1 MANQSLR
8 RAVRRVLATSAAATT
23 VVAGSV
29 MAQDQEAGVTETVVV
44 TGTRLSRPDLES
56 NSPLSTVSADE
67 IRLQGS
73 VNVEEVLLDLP
84 QTVPGISS
92 TTNNGGDGTTTVN
105 LRGLGSQRTLVLVDG
120 KRFIPSDQ
128 GGAADLNA
136 LPVSLIERIDV
147 VTGGASAVYGSDA
160 MAGVVNMIMKKNFQ
174 GIQLDTQYGQT
185 GESDGDQ
192 IDVNIL
198 VGNNFADGA
207 GNVTAYAGYT
217 QRDEIFQGDRDFSS
231 FAVTEDAANPGTLI
245 EQGSPT
251 TDVGGFGIGNPA
263 LDIDGDGVVG
273 VDANGNL
280 TDPLQYY
287 NFAPVNYLQI
297 PQERYII
304 GAMGNYEVN
313 QYAEA
318 FARVAYANNTSKT
331 QIAASGTFYDSF
343 DVNPENP
350 FIPAA
355 TLDAFRAEAGV
366 TDPDAL
372 IPVSIGKRIVELG
385 GRRQDFERSAFQTL
399 AGLRGDLGNS
409 WGYEAFFQYGQ
420 TNLSTVLAG
429 DISATR
435 VQQSLLAEQG
445 ANGPQCVDPSGGC
458 VPANFFTS
466 NPLDALAAEFI
477 SLNLTAVN
485 TTSQTVG
492 GGSVT
497 GDLFQIPMATNPV
510 GIAFGAEYREETAD
524 FRPDD
529 NLATGNNVGF
539 GSSPPVAG
547 SYNVREAFVEMIVPL
562 VEDAAFAKRL
572 ALDLGYR
579 YSDYNNIEDKIDTY
593 KYGLEWAPIDD
604 IRFRGMFQRAVR
616 APNIQELFNPQVES
630 ADSAADPCAGAAGAG
645 AISAL
650 CQATGVPANR
660 VGTVPICPA
669 GQCQSFLGGNPD

>member
-1 MANQSLR
+1 MANQRLR

-84 QTVPGISS
+84 QTVPGVSS

-136 LPVSLIERIDV
+136 VPVSLLERIDV

-160 MAGVVNMIMKKNFQ
+160 MAGVVNLILKKNFQ
-174 GIQLDTQYGQT
+174 GIQFDTQYGQT

-217 QRDEIFQGDRDFSS
+217 QRDEIFQGDREFSS
-231 FAVTEDAANPGTLI
+231 FALTEDGANPGTLI
-245 EQGSPT
+245 QQGSPT

-263 LDIDGDGVVG
+263 LDTDGDGVVG

-343 DVNPENP
+343 DVNPDNP
-350 FIPAA
+350 FVPAA
-355 TLDAFRAEAGV
+355 TLDAFRDRGRRR
-366 TDPDAL
+366 
-372 IPVSIGKRIVELG
+372 RIRATSSFRSRSASASWSWADG
-385 GRRQDFERSAFQTL
+385 GRTSNARRSRRWPDCA
-399 AGLRGDLGNS
+399 A
-409 WGYEAFFQYGQ
+409 
-420 TNLSTVLAG
+420 
-429 DISATR
+429 ISATP
-435 VQQSLLAEQG
+435 G
-445 ANGPQCVDPSGGC
+445 ATRPSSSTARRISARSWQATSPR
-458 VPANFFTS
+458 PAFSSRCWWSKAPMVRSAWTR
-466 NPLDALAAEFI
+466 AVAA
-477 SLNLTAVN
+477 
-485 TTSQTVG
+485 
-492 GGSVT
+492 
-497 GDLFQIPMATNPV
+497 
-510 GIAFGAEYREETAD
+510 
-524 FRPDD
+524 FRR
-529 NLATGNNVGF
+529 T
-539 GSSPPVAG
+539 SSPPTRWMRWRR
-547 SYNVREAFVEMIVPL
+547 SSSR
-562 VEDAAFAKRL
+562 
-572 ALDLGYR
+572 
-579 YSDYNNIEDKIDTY
+579 
-593 KYGLEWAPIDD
+593 
-604 IRFRGMFQRAVR
+604 
-616 APNIQELFNPQVES
+616 
-630 ADSAADPCAGAAGAG
+630 
-645 AISAL
+645 
-650 CQATGVPANR
+650 
-660 VGTVPICPA
+660 
-669 GQCQSFLGGNPD
+669 